1 MLRVHAYDLDRL
13 VPIAADHAVMRAV
26 AASDSLGG
34 EISTPVQAAPP
45 VVWYDLIS
53 PTPDEEQAVSRL
65 LGIVVPTI
73 DEMEDIEL
81 SARLYQED
89 GAEFMTMTVL
99 IRPDAGT
106 PRKVPVTFIVKGQVL
121 VTVRYAEPRPFD
133 AFLAR
138 ARRANAAGLHSASGE
153 LIMIGLIEAIIDR
166 MADTLERLGTDIDQI
181 SQEVFSA
188 KAAKANKK
196 TRDLQE
202 LMREVGT
209 KGEFITVVRES
220 LVSVSRVVAYY
231 GALDGVDRKL
241 SKELRQRL
249 KLLQRDATSLG
260 DHSAFLSGKI
270 NFLLDATLGLI
281 NLEQNQIIKI
291 FSVASVVFLPPTLV
305 ASIYG
310 MNFANQPGLQ
320 WHYGYYVA
328 IAAMIVSMALP
339 YLYFKRK
346 GWL

>member
-1 MLRVHAYDLDRL
+1 MPAE
-13 VPIAADHAVMRAV
+13 
-26 AASDSLGG
+26 AS
-34 EISTPVQAAPP
+34 PVS
-45 VVWYDLIS
+45 VWYDLIN
-53 PTPDEEQAVSRL
+53 PTPQEERAVGEC
-65 LGIVVPTI
+65 LGIAVPTI

-99 IRPDAGT
+99 TRPDAGT
-106 PRKVPVTFIVKGQVL
+106 PRKVPVTFILKGQTL
-121 VTVRYAEPRPFD
+121 VTVRHAEPRPFD

-138 ARRANAAGLHSASGE
+138 ARRPNGAGLHCANGE
-153 LIMIGLIEAIIDR
+153 LIMTGLVEAIIDR
-166 MADTLERLGTDIDQI
+166 MADTLERLGTEIDQI

-188 KAAKANKK
+188 KSAKANNK

-202 LMREVGT
+202 LMREVGQ

-220 LVSVSRVVAYY
+220 LVSVSRGVAYY
-231 GALDGVDRKL
+231 AALDGVDRKL

-310 MNFANQPGLQ
+310 MNFAYQPELQ
-320 WHYGYYVA
+320 WHYGYHFA
-328 IAAMIVSMALP
+328 IVAMIVSMALP
-339 YLYFKRK
+339 YLYFKRR